1 MYQNKSRKII
11 EINPDLFTL
20 KKTFKNKKEKKQKP
34 NIEVKSNQ
42 VKKELL
48 KKIKDYQKK
57 NQDDNTEKINSNTSI
72 NDNINDQ
79 SFNDE
84 FNTSLSFLQ
93 DLNEKKQNTKIK
105 KQTLKKE
112 RKLQNNLINLDLP
125 NDLKDVTTDVTSSVI
140 IDNSNRIAS
149 SNNENSKNS
158 ENNDIIISNNSEIS
172 EISEISKIS
181 ENSENS
187 ENNDLII
194 SNNSSIILE
203 EKPYGCLKSG
213 NKPTFR
219 EWKRLTQKRQ
229 DLNSGNTFT
238 NIEKIKIHSEN
249 SIEDKEELQ
258 NKDNN
263 IIIKE
268 RQEKLQNIKKN
279 FNNKNTLN
287 VIDRHTK
294 TTKYKLGKQGKHVS
308 ILIKNNTTRK
318 NIKEDITKLYKKS
331 IIEIKNY
338 LKKHNL
344 IKVGTNAP
352 NDVLRQIYEQSILAG
367 DIKNNSNFIYN
378 YLES

>member
-93 DLNEKKQNTKIK
+93 DLNEKKHNTKIK

-172 EISEISKIS
+172 EISEISK
-181 ENSENS
+181 NS

-229 DLNSGNTFT
+229 DLNSANTFT

-279 FNNKNTLN
+279 FNNKNILN

>member
-1 MYQNKSRKII
+1 MSQNKSRKII
-11 EINPDLFTL
+11 EINPDLFSL

-57 NQDDNTEKINSNTSI
+57 NQDDNTEKTNSNTSNN
-72 NDNINDQ
+72 NDIDDQ

-93 DLNEKKQNTKIK
+93 SLNEKKQNTKIK

-125 NDLKDVTTDVTSSVI
+125 SDLKDVTSDITS
-140 IDNSNRIAS
+140 DNSIKIAS
-149 SNNENSKNS
+149 TNIENS
-158 ENNDIIISNNSEIS
+158 ENIENIENI
-172 EISEISKIS
+172 

-187 ENNDLII
+187 ENIENSENNDTII
-194 SNNSSIILE
+194 SDNSSIILE

-229 DLNSGNTFT
+229 DLNSANSFT

-249 SIEDKEELQ
+249 TIEDKEDFQ

-352 NDVLRQIYEQSILAG
+352 NDVLRQIYEQSVLAG